1 MRCPFCG
8 SAETKVIDSR
18 FNEDSYTIKR
28 RRECLSCGSRFN
40 TIESSELNYPRV
52 VKADE
57 SSELFNET
65 KIRRGI
71 NRAFEKRK
79 IGVEE
84 IDELIQVILTKC
96 SQHPQKEISSGQ
108 IGNIIMSELIKVD
121 HIAYL
126 RFASVYLKFD
136 DVEAFKKVIKNLE
149 NYPSPK
155 MIKNQKNL
163 IDD

>member
-18 FNEDSYTIKR
+18 FNEDSYSIKR
-28 RRECLSCGSRFN
+28 RRECLNCKARFN
-40 TIESSELNYPRV
+40 TLESSELSYPRV
-52 VKADE
+52 VKSDE
-57 SSELFNET
+57 SSEMFNET

-79 IGVEE
+79 IGIEE
-84 IDELIQVILTKC
+84 IDELIQSVLTKC
-96 SQHPQKEISSGQ
+96 SQHPQKEISSCQ
-108 IGNIIMSELIKVD
+108 IGEITMSELIKVD

-136 DVEAFKKVIKNLE
+136 NVESFKKIIKNLE

-163 IDD
+163 IDE